1 MYPIFLDVE
10 STGLDVN
17 KDRLI
22 QLAYK
27 HRGTG
32 EVVNE
37 LFKPPLSIP
46 YESMAVH
53 HITEEMVVDKPFFD
67 GSDAQKK
74 LLADLEGNILVAHNA
89 PYDMAI
95 LANDNVVVDWFIDT
109 RRVAQHLLPDHKSHK
124 LQVLRYALHMNIE
137 GMAHDALGD
146 VLVLEGLYDHL
157 LGILKEKGIEGDS
170 AIEEMERLT
179 HEPVMLQ
186 TFMFGKYAGKSFEEV
201 SESDMGY
208 LQWLHG
214 SETQKPEADQ
224 NEDLVHTLEVHL
236 GLKVLEDSSDAEEDV
251 TDNQATLF

>member
-1 MYPIFLDVE
+1 MFPIFLDVE
-10 STGLDVN
+10 STGLDVT

-37 LFKPPLSIP
+37 LFKPPLAIP

-53 HITEEMVVDKPFFD
+53 HITEGMVADKPAFD
-67 GSDAQKK
+67 GSDSQKK
-74 LLADLEGNILVAHNA
+74 LVEDASGNIVVAHNA
-89 PYDMAI
+89 PYDLAL
-95 LANDNVVVDWFIDT
+95 LANDNVIIDRFIDS
-109 RRVAQHLLPDHKSHK
+109 RRVSQHLLPDQKSHK
-124 LQVLRYALHMNIE
+124 LQVLRYALDLNIE
-137 GMAHDALGD
+137 GTAHDALGD
-146 VLVLEGLYDHL
+146 ILVLEGLYDHL
-157 LGILKEKGIEGDS
+157 LGILKEKGIAGDM

-186 TFMFGKYAGKSFEEV
+186 TFMFGKYTGQSFEEV
-201 SESDMGY
+201 SQNDMGY

-214 SETQKPEADQ
+214 SETQKPEVEQ

-236 GLKVLEDSSDAEEDV
+236 GLKVVDDSSGSV
-251 TDNQATLF
+251 PDNQGTLF